1 MVRGVI
7 YFIRYTRSIIGGG
20 ASMKKNLVMVSIFG
34 IIGLTFLTGCENKE
48 VKTQVKEDMTEKKL
62 DIEELVKPDPNPEGV
77 KIEVTLADAITRY
90 QELTKDATVT
100 EVELEKERGNWV
112 YKIEGKDD
120 TNDYK
125 VVYDAVTKE
134 VLDKETEPL
143 DREEQDESVL
153 DAQAIETSKLAEI
166 EEILKV
172 SEEKVKGSRLEEMS
186 LEKNLGITYWEVSV
200 RADNKKVKLK
210 IDAISKELLEIKFD
224 D

>member
-1 MVRGVI
+1 
-7 YFIRYTRSIIGGG
+7 
-20 ASMKKNLVMVSIFG
+20 MKKNLVMVSIFG
-34 IIGLTFLTGCENKE
+34 MIGLTFLTGCENKE
-48 VKTQVKEDMTEKKL
+48 VKTQVKEDITEKKL
-62 DIEELVKPDPNPEGV
+62 DIEDLVKPDPNPEGV

-90 QELTKDATVT
+90 QELTKESTMT
-100 EVELEKERGNWV
+100 GVELEKKRGNWV
-112 YKIEGKDD
+112 YEIEGRDD
-120 TNDYK
+120 ENEYK
-125 VVYDAVTKE
+125 VIYDAVTKE

-153 DAQAIETSKLAEI
+153 DAQAIEISKLAEV

-172 SEEKVKGSRLEEMS
+172 AEEKVKGSRLEEMS

>member
-1 MVRGVI
+1 
-7 YFIRYTRSIIGGG
+7 
-20 ASMKKNLVMVSIFG
+20 MKKNLVMVSIFG

-48 VKTQVKEDMTEKKL
+48 VKTQVKEDITEKKL

-153 DAQAIETSKLAEI
+153 DAQAIEISKLAEV

-172 SEEKVKGSRLEEMS
+172 AEEKVKGSRLEEMS

>member
-1 MVRGVI
+1 
-7 YFIRYTRSIIGGG
+7 
-20 ASMKKNLVMVSIFG
+20 MKKNLVMVSIFG

-48 VKTQVKEDMTEKKL
+48 VKTQVKEDITEKKL

-134 VLDKETEPL
+134 VLDKEIEPL

>member
-1 MVRGVI
+1 
-7 YFIRYTRSIIGGG
+7 
-20 ASMKKNLVMVSIFG
+20 MKKNLVMVSIFG

-48 VKTQVKEDMTEKKL
+48 VKTQVKEDITEKKL

>member
-1 MVRGVI
+1 
-7 YFIRYTRSIIGGG
+7 
-20 ASMKKNLVMVSIFG
+20 MKKNLVMVSIFG
-34 IIGLTFLTGCENKE
+34 MIGLTFLTGCENKE
-48 VKTQVKEDMTEKKL
+48 VKTQVKEDITEKKL
-62 DIEELVKPDPNPEGV
+62 DIEDLVKPDPNPEGV

-100 EVELEKERGNWV
+100 EVELEKEKGNWV

-172 SEEKVKGSRLEEMS
+172 AEEKVKGSRLEEMS